1 MDARTWVIYRW
12 RLAILRVQLDPR
24 GAFFWAMV
32 LLAGFGGMAVAVIM
46 AGGS

>member
-1 MDARTWVIYRW
+1 MNARQWAIYQW

-32 LLAGFGGMAVAVIM
+32 LLAGFGGMAAAVVL
-46 AGGS
+46 AGG